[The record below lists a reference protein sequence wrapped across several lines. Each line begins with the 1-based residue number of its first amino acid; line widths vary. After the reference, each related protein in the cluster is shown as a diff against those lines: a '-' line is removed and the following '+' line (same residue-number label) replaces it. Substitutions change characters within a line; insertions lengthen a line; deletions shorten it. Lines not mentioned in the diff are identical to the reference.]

1 MVRNGSKEVPRGL
14 DDADWAGLDSLGF
27 GLARNDPQTERPGGA
42 ILTLRAGNEIL
53 RESGG
58 NPVVSDTY
66 GWTAPLSPVRRQ
78 AFEMEM
84 CMAIAAP
91 AMTLDQE
98 INPWEA
104 QSARFEFAA
113 RKLNLDEGLWKV
125 LSTPSREIIV
135 HFPVMM
141 DNGKID
147 MFTGFRVQHNIAR
160 GPGKGGIRYSPE
172 VTLDEVRALA
182 SWMTWKCAVVNIPF
196 GGAKGGVICDPKKM
210 SQGELERMTRRYTSE
225 IIDFIGP
232 EKDVPAPDVN
242 TNEQTMAWIM
252 DTYSMHMG
260 HTVTSVV
267 TGKPLNIGGSRGRV
281 EATGRGV
288 MVMCDESLRYL
299 NMPVEG
305 CRVIIQGLGNVGS
318 NAARLMKE
326 HGYKIV
332 GIAEKE
338 GGLCNPN
345 GIDIHQLIE
354 YKYRNGTTLGF
365 RGAEAMPSEE
375 LMLNDCEILIPAATE
390 NVITSRNADQIK
402 ARIVVEGANGPT
414 TAVADEI
421 LADKRI
427 FIVPDILANAGGV
440 TASYFEWVQDRQGY
454 FWKEAI
460 VNEQLESILRDSFDD
475 VVRYAEAHNVNNRIA
490 AYMLAI
496 DRVAFTIKQR
506 GIYA

>member
-1 MVRNGSKEVPRGL
+1 MICVK
-14 DDADWAGLDSLGF
+14 AC
-27 GLARNDPQTERPGGA
+27 
-42 ILTLRAGNEIL
+42 
-53 RESGG
+53 
-58 NPVVSDTY
+58 
-66 GWTAPLSPVRRQ
+66 GWTDFFRAHFLSGRRS
-78 AFEMEM
+78 ELENG
-84 CMAIAAP
+84 MASIS
-91 AMTLDQE
+91 LEQE

-104 QSARFEFAA
+104 QAARFDFAA
-113 RKLNLDEGLWKV
+113 RRLNLEDGLWK
-125 LSTPSREIIV
+125 LLRTPAREIIV
-135 HFPVMM
+135 HFPVTM
-141 DNGKID
+141 DDGRTEI
-147 MFTGFRVQHNIAR
+147 FTGFRVQHSIAR
-160 GPGKGGIRYSPE
+160 GPGKGGVRYSPE
-172 VTLDEVRALA
+172 VNLDEVRALA

-196 GGAKGGVICDPKKM
+196 GGAKGGVICNPKTM

-267 TGKPLNIGGSRGRV
+267 TGKPLNIGGSRGRL

-288 MVMCDESLRYL
+288 LVVCGESLRYL
-299 NMPVEG
+299 KMPIEG
-305 CRVIIQGLGNVGS
+305 CRVVIQGFGNVGS
-318 NAARLMKE
+318 NAARLMME
-326 HGYKIV
+326 QGYKIV
-332 GIAEKE
+332 GIAEKD
-338 GGLCNPN
+338 GGLSNPA
-345 GIDIHQLIE
+345 GIDIHQLLE
-354 YKYRNGTTLGF
+354 YKRRNNTTLGF
-365 RGAEAMPSEE
+365 RGAEATPSEE
-375 LMLNDCEILIPAATE
+375 LIVSDCDILIPAATE

-414 TAVADEI
+414 TAVADDI
-421 LADKRI
+421 LSEKRI

-460 VNEQLESILRDSFDD
+460 VNEQLETILRDSSD

-496 DRVAFTIKQR
+496 DRVAYTIRQR